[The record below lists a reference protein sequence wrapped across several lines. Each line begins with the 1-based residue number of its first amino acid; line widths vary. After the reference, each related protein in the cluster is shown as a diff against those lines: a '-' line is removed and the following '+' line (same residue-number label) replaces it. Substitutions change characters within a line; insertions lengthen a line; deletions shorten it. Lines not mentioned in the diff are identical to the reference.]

1 MRSLLA
7 FLFLAASLATGPA
20 SAQSVQQ
27 FEGTSLYDE
36 TPPLTPAQEFAR
48 PLIERLPAP
57 AADANAEEDE
67 APAADDRPAVERSTA
82 AEDSASA
89 DIWDRIRQGFA
100 LPALN
105 TKREQDA
112 LKQYARNPDYFRRVS
127 DRAGKYLYHIVEE
140 VEARGMP
147 AELALLPFVESAFQ
161 PEALSYAKASGLWQF
176 MPATGTI
183 YSLQQNFWKDER
195 RDVLESTR
203 AALDYLVRLHDRFGD
218 WQLALAAYNW
228 GEGSVARAIKRAE
241 ARGRPTDYSHLKM
254 PRETAWYVPKLM
266 AVKEIVAHPEKYG
279 VALPEIENAPYFV
292 RITKS
297 RDIDVQTAALLA
309 EMDLDEFKQLNP
321 GFNLPV
327 IVASHNSVILLPI
340 DRVGLFMNNLASW
353 VNTGK
358 PLSSWMLYR
367 VAADE
372 SLKDVAEKTGM
383 SEEDL
388 RRINRIPAGRKVLAG
403 SSLLVDSGDADAPA
417 IAEEDQNAGVK
428 LSAPEVRRIVYRV
441 RRGDTVFH
449 IARRFGVTQKSIKR
463 ANRLRTSQ
471 LRIGQRLIIVVT
483 PGTKTKALPTRT
495 VDGALVY
502 QVKAGDTFSTI
513 AKKFRTSAS
522 RLKQANGMKTNRLR
536 VGQRL
541 VIR

>member
-7 FLFLAASLATGPA
+7 LLLLAAGLASGAA

-27 FEGTSLYDE
+27 FEGTSLYDDNAA
-36 TPPLTPAQEFAR
+36 PPLTPAQEFAQ
-48 PLIERLPAP
+48 PVITPAPAP
-57 AADANAEEDE
+57 AAAAEDE
-67 APAADDRPAVERSTA
+67 AQAADDQPAVERSTA
-82 AEDSASA
+82 DEDRASA

-105 TKREQDA
+105 TKRERDA

-147 AELALLPFVESAFQ
+147 TELALLPFVESAFQ

-203 AALDYLVRLHDRFGD
+203 AALDYLVKLHERFGD

-228 GEGSVARAIKRAE
+228 GEGSVARAIKRAQ
-241 ARGRPTDYSHLKM
+241 ARHRPTDYNHLKM

-279 VALPEIENAPYFV
+279 VELPEIENAPYFV

-309 EMDLDEFKQLNP
+309 EMDLDEFKKLNP

-340 DRVGLFMNNLASW
+340 NRVGLFMNNLASW

-367 VAADE
+367 VAANE
-372 SLKDVAEKTGM
+372 SLKDIADKTGM
-383 SEEDL
+383 TEADL

-403 SSLLVDSGDADAPA
+403 SSLLVDSGDTDAPA
-417 IAEEDQNAGVK
+417 IAEEDQDAGVK

-449 IARRFGVTQKSIKR
+449 IARRFGVTQASIKR

-483 PGTKTKALPTRT
+483 PGTQTKALPTRT
-495 VDGALVY
+495 VDGARVY

-513 AKKFRTSAS
+513 ARKFKTSVA

-536 VGQRL
+536 IGQRL